1 MFAGVMQSADY
12 TWDIIPTYYWCYIE
26 VSAGIVCSSVPAL
39 RPMASRYLRPMFTS
53 SRGRTPGAQA
63 EEDTPRVPHSS
74 ALAINKKR
82 RAARA
87 EVYEL
92 KGRDVSSGLRNTKQ
106 EESVPHDDEER
117 LWLSEESRNDPE
129 LHEQSTT
136 VSNKGFR
143 GTDGSS
149 TSTLG
154 GKSEKARG

>member
-1 MFAGVMQSADY
+1 MTSADY
-12 TWDIIPTYYWCYIE
+12 TWDIIPTYYWCYVE
-26 VSAGIVCSSVPAL
+26 VSAGIVCSSVPAIRPLASRFL
-39 RPMASRYLRPMFTS
+39 RPIFSS

-74 ALAINKKR
+74 VLAINRKR

-92 KGRDVSSGLRNTKQ
+92 KGRDGSSANTKQ
-106 EESVPHDDEER
+106 EEVAPHDDEER
-117 LWLSEESRNDPE
+117 LWPNDESRNELE
-129 LHEQSTT
+129 LHQQSTT
-136 VSNKGFR
+136 NSKKGFR

-154 GKSEKARG
+154 GKTEKE

>member
-12 TWDIIPTYYWCYIE
+12 TWDIIPTYYWCYVE
-26 VSAGIVCSSVPAL
+26 VSAGVICSSVPAL
-39 RPMASRYLRPMFTS
+39 RPLASRYLRPIFSS
-53 SRGRTPGAQA
+53 SRGRTPGAHA

-92 KGRDVSSGLRNTKQ
+92 KGRDGNSGNTKQ
-106 EESVPHDDEER
+106 EDIIPHEDEER
-117 LWLSEESRNDPE
+117 LWPNDESRNE
-129 LHEQSTT
+129 LVLHPQSTAI
-136 VSNKGFR
+136 SNKGFR

-154 GKSEKARG
+154 DKPEKT

>member
-1 MFAGVMQSADY
+1 MFAGVMQSDDY

-39 RPMASRYLRPMFTS
+39 RPLASRYLRPFFTS
-53 SRGRTPGAQA
+53 SLRRTPGAEA

-92 KGRDVSSGLRNTKQ
+92 KARDGSSGPLNTKQ
-106 EESVPHDDEER
+106 DEIVPHDDEER
-117 LWLSEESRNDPE
+117 LWPNDESRTELE
-129 LHEQSTT
+129 LHQQSTA
-136 VSNKGFR
+136 VSIKGLR
-143 GTDGSS
+143 GTGASS

-154 GKSEKARG
+154 GKSEKA

>member
-39 RPMASRYLRPMFTS
+39 RPMASRYLRPIFTS

-63 EEDTPRVPHSS
+63 DEDTPRVPHSS
-74 ALAINKKR
+74 ALVINKKR

-92 KGRDVSSGLRNTKQ
+92 KGRDVSSGPRNMKQ
-106 EESVPHDDEER
+106 EEIVTHDDEER
-117 LWLSEESRNDPE
+117 LWLKEESRNDPE
-129 LHEQSTT
+129 RHHQSTSIST
-136 VSNKGFR
+136 KGFR

-154 GKSEKARG
+154 GKSERI